1 MESETDQTSGS
12 SRWSSVALI
21 ALLIVATLSLAGLY
35 VFARDPY
42 SENEIRRLIKE
53 SYVRRR
59 PGGGRL
65 YQAEYSPL
73 SAAPTGQTDLSK
85 AQILLLRYPNSE
97 TKQRL
102 QALLYLASD
111 NWQEYIEFA
120 LHFSAEILKDP
131 GVLNN
136 LGTCY
141 LALSEKEPIYLMNA
155 LEQFERVAELKPD
168 AAEPRFNLIVT
179 YRRLHLH
186 RLAEE
191 AFEKY
196 KSIDSASAWYR
207 ELTHSNPE
215 DKSLLL
221 DQLKLSVENNDMHG
235 AERLFEKNPDLF
247 RQLVRRYGSAETATS
262 PAVLHFVASEM
273 ERRYGDKTFSA
284 MLAPLFTGSRQAT
297 ITLRQFVTKG
307 AALYLQGD
315 LPGSL
320 KAYAQ
325 AKEIAEQT
333 NSFFDGLWIELNEV
347 DTQVRAGE
355 FETARKT
362 LQHIVSLSR
371 ENGFLWLM
379 GKALSVYG
387 STLRLTA
394 TYKEMLELVSEAN
407 RIFTDLNAPT
417 DRIRPLYYLAA
428 YEYLAGDLDE
438 GSKLALE
445 CLRLTNDEDSL
456 RISELDWLI
465 GFILYN
471 KGLFEEAVLFEKE
484 SLDQGKKLPNTNV
497 LATTAI
503 TLAQLYESISDDKQ
517 ANQYVSI
524 ADQAFRKMS
533 PGLDQTKVER
543 WLGIVKAKIAM
554 KEKRYSEAKQLLER
568 NIDIYSRQPFG
579 KTWLESNSLTLLA
592 QTNSEMGQT
601 GKAARRFREAIEI
614 IENDDHYLQSEKLRV
629 KFDDTR
635 RDLYDS
641 AVEFEYKRNAP
652 DAAWNH
658 LQSYRSKLFIEFLA
672 QFDPNVERVHA
683 ETLDRLHVQKLI
695 PANAQVVEYAL
706 LQDRL
711 LIWVVS
717 KETFTVR
724 SVQVARGDVES
735 NVQMVLQGLRNRDD
749 VDSLLMDLGKL
760 LLEPV
765 ADLLDRNRTLVV
777 VPDRA
782 LHGLPFGVLRRPGS
796 RKYLLQEFPILISPN
811 LTHLL
816 LTKAVEPGRDRITGF
831 GSQNGTSSE
840 LKELGALASIYPE
853 SQTFAGREAERSNF
867 LSAISKAAVFHYAG
881 HSAKDAVDPLR
892 SSILLDGKSSG
903 PNTITAVDIAQ
914 ERLPNNALVVLSSC
928 DSSVGNSRDGI
939 GVRGLTS
946 AFLLGGAGSV
956 VGSLWP
962 VEASSTADLMIR
974 FHRAFANSQMPIA
987 KALQE
992 AQLTFLESFP
1002 ERSHPYYWSGFV
1014 VTGNFS
1020 ALR

>member
-1 MESETDQTSGS
+1 MDGETDQTSGS

-21 ALLIVATLSLAGLY
+21 ALLIVATLSSAGLY

-53 SYVRRR
+53 SYIHRR

-73 SAAPTGQTDLSK
+73 SAAPAAQTDLSK

-111 NWQEYIEFA
+111 NWQEYIESA
-120 LHFSAEILKDP
+120 LHFSTEILKDP
-131 GVLNN
+131 DVLNN

-141 LALSEKEPIYLMNA
+141 LALSEKEPIYLVKA

-179 YRRLHLH
+179 YRRLRLH
-186 RLAEE
+186 RLAEQ

-207 ELTHSNPE
+207 ELTDSNPE

-221 DQLKLSVENNDMHG
+221 DELGRSVENNDVHG
-235 AERLFEKNPDLF
+235 AEQLFEKNPDFF
-247 RQLVRRYGSAETATS
+247 RQLIRRFGSVDTATS

-273 ERRYGDKTFSA
+273 ERRYSDKTFSA
-284 MLAPLFTGSRQAT
+284 MLAPLFNRSREAT
-297 ITLRQFVTKG
+297 ITLRQFVIKG
-307 AALYLQGD
+307 AELYLQGD

-320 KAYAQ
+320 KAYAR
-325 AKEIAEQT
+325 AKEIAEHT
-333 NSFFDGLWIELNEV
+333 DSLFDDLWIELNEV
-347 DTQVRAGE
+347 DTQIRAGE
-355 FETARKT
+355 FESARKT
-362 LQHIVSLSR
+362 LHNIVSVSR
-371 ENGFLWLM
+371 KNGFRWLL

-387 STLRLTA
+387 SSLKLTA

-417 DRIRPLYYLAA
+417 DRIRPLYYLAG
-428 YEYLAGDLDE
+428 YEYMAGDLDAA
-438 GSKLALE
+438 SRLALE
-445 CLRLTNDEDSL
+445 CLRLTNDEDSF

-471 KGLFEEAVLFEKE
+471 KGLIDEAVLFEKE
-484 SLDQGKKLPNTNV
+484 SLDRSQKLPNTNV
-497 LATTAI
+497 QATTAV
-503 TLAQLYESISDDKQ
+503 TLVQLYESISDDKQ
-517 ANQYVSI
+517 ANEYVSI
-524 ADQAFRKMS
+524 ADQAFHNMS
-533 PGLDQTKVER
+533 PGFDQTKVER
-543 WLGIVKAKIAM
+543 WLGIVKAKIAL
-554 KEKRYSEAKQLLER
+554 KEKRYPEAKQLLER

-579 KTWLESNSLTLLA
+579 KTWLELKSLTLLA

-601 GKAARRFREAIEI
+601 GEAARRFREAIEI
-614 IENDDHYLQSEKLRV
+614 VENDDHYLQSEKLRV

-641 AVEFEYKRNAP
+641 AVEFEYKRSAP

-683 ETLDRLHVQKLI
+683 EALDRSHVQKLI
-695 PANAQVVEYAL
+695 PADAQVVEYAL
-706 LQDRL
+706 LRDRL
-711 LIWVVS
+711 LIWVIS
-717 KETFTVR
+717 KEVFTVR
-724 SVQVARGDVES
+724 SVQVAREDVES
-735 NVQMVLQGLRNRDD
+735 KVRKVLQGLRNRDD
-749 VDSLLMDLGKL
+749 VDSLLIDLGKL
-760 LLEPV
+760 LVEPV

-796 RKYLLQEFPILISPN
+796 REYLLQEFPILISPN

-816 LTKAVEPGRDRITGF
+816 LTKAVEPRRDRITGF
-831 GSQNGTSSE
+831 GSQNGSSSE
-840 LKELGALASIYPE
+840 LKELGALASIYPG

-903 PNTITAVDIAQ
+903 PNSITAVDIAQ
-914 ERLPNNALVVLSSC
+914 QRLPNNALVVLSSC

-987 KALQE
+987 KALQQ

>member
-1 MESETDQTSGS
+1 MDGETDQTSGS

-21 ALLIVATLSLAGLY
+21 ALLIVATLSSAGLY

-53 SYVRRR
+53 SYIHRR

-73 SAAPTGQTDLSK
+73 SAAPAAQTDLSK

-111 NWQEYIEFA
+111 NWQEYIESA
-120 LHFSAEILKDP
+120 LHFSTEILKDP
-131 GVLNN
+131 DVLNN

-141 LALSEKEPIYLMNA
+141 LALSEKEPIYLVKA

-179 YRRLHLH
+179 YRRLRLH
-186 RLAEE
+186 RLAEQ

-207 ELTHSNPE
+207 ELTDSNPE

-221 DQLKLSVENNDMHG
+221 DELGRSVENNDVHG
-235 AERLFEKNPDLF
+235 AEQLFEKNPDFF
-247 RQLVRRYGSAETATS
+247 RQLIRRFGSVDTATS

-273 ERRYGDKTFSA
+273 ERRYSDKTFSA
-284 MLAPLFTGSRQAT
+284 MLAPLFNRSREAT
-297 ITLRQFVTKG
+297 ITLRQFVIKG
-307 AALYLQGD
+307 AELYLQGD

-320 KAYAQ
+320 KAYAR
-325 AKEIAEQT
+325 AKEIAEHT
-333 NSFFDGLWIELNEV
+333 DSLFDDLWIELNEV
-347 DTQVRAGE
+347 DTQIRAGE
-355 FETARKT
+355 FESARKT
-362 LQHIVSLSR
+362 LHNIVSVSR
-371 ENGFLWLM
+371 KNGFRWLL

-387 STLRLTA
+387 SSLKLTA

-417 DRIRPLYYLAA
+417 DRIRPLYYLAG
-428 YEYLAGDLDE
+428 YEYMAGDLDAA
-438 GSKLALE
+438 SRLALE
-445 CLRLTNDEDSL
+445 CLRLTNDEDSF

-471 KGLFEEAVLFEKE
+471 KGLIDEAVLFEKE
-484 SLDQGKKLPNTNV
+484 SLDRSQKLPNTNV
-497 LATTAI
+497 QATTAV
-503 TLAQLYESISDDKQ
+503 TLVQLYESISDDKQ
-517 ANQYVSI
+517 ANEYVSI
-524 ADQAFRKMS
+524 ADQAFHNMS
-533 PGLDQTKVER
+533 PGFDQTKVER
-543 WLGIVKAKIAM
+543 WLGIVKAKIAL
-554 KEKRYSEAKQLLER
+554 KEKRYPEAKQLLER

-579 KTWLESNSLTLLA
+579 KTWLELKSLTLLA

-601 GKAARRFREAIEI
+601 GEAARRFREAIEI
-614 IENDDHYLQSEKLRV
+614 VENDDHYLQSEKLRV

-641 AVEFEYKRNAP
+641 AVEFEYKRSAP

-683 ETLDRLHVQKLI
+683 EALDRSHVQKLI
-695 PANAQVVEYAL
+695 PADAQVVEYAL
-706 LQDRL
+706 LRDRL
-711 LIWVVS
+711 LIWVIS
-717 KETFTVR
+717 KEVFTVR
-724 SVQVARGDVES
+724 SVQVAREDVES
-735 NVQMVLQGLRNRDD
+735 KVRKVLQGLRNRDD
-749 VDSLLMDLGKL
+749 VDSLLTDLGKL
-760 LLEPV
+760 LVKPV
-765 ADLLDRNRTLVV
+765 A
-777 VPDRA
+777 
-782 LHGLPFGVLRRPGS
+782 
-796 RKYLLQEFPILISPN
+796 LLQEFPILISPN

-816 LTKAVEPGRDRITGF
+816 LTKAVEPRRDRITGF

-840 LKELGALASIYPE
+840 LKELGALASIYPG
-853 SQTFAGREAERSNF
+853 SQTFAGRQAERSNF

-903 PNTITAVDIAQ
+903 PNSITAVDIAQ
-914 ERLPNNALVVLSSC
+914 QRLPNNALVVLSSC

-987 KALQE
+987 KALQQ